1 MNKDEIII
9 QRRIGVILHK
19 LDSEDRE
26 ILESYMSILE
36 SPGPVKTS
44 EESAIL
50 QPIKEVETAALKR
63 GKPRGSKYF
72 SEADIN
78 NEIFRLNKDKIFV
91 TKDGIKYHLTNMTQV
106 LNIPEKEYQS
116 MRNKAIIN
124 LHSKK

>member
-63 GKPRGSKYF
+63 GKPRGSSIFQKLILIMKF
-72 SEADIN
+72 SD
-78 NEIFRLNKDKIFV
+78 L
-91 TKDGIKYHLTNMTQV
+91 TKTKFLLLKTV
-106 LNIPEKEYQS
+106 LNTT
-116 MRNKAIIN
+116 
-124 LHSKK
+124 

>member
-9 QRRIGVILHK
+9 QRRLGVILHK
-19 LDSEDRE
+19 LDSEDRK

-36 SPGPVKTS
+36 SQVRVKAI
-44 EESAIL
+44 EESAKP

-78 NEIFRLNKDKIFV
+78 NEIFRLNKDKIYV

-106 LNIPEKEYQS
+106 LNIPEKEYQII
-116 MRNKAIIN
+116 RNKAIIN